1 MTKQEGHT
9 KIMLIGLAV
18 ILIILLLSGC
28 SKSEFDG
35 FYREFGVSS
44 TDNPIELRI
53 KGTKV
58 TYFYEGKPTTKDGT
72 IVDYKDV
79 KAISTTSVY
88 SNGDVIITKD
98 KNNDKLLY
106 VSFLDTGFYTK
117 FIVSKDTR

>member
-1 MTKQEGHT
+1 MTKKEVHKRIPLFGIVIIF
-9 KIMLIGLAV
+9 IM
-18 ILIILLLSGC
+18 LLSGC

-35 FYREFGVSS
+35 FYREFGVSA

-58 TYFYEGKPTTKDGT
+58 TYFYEGTPTTKDGA
-72 IVDYKDV
+72 IIDYKGV
-79 KAISTTSVY
+79 KAISTTSAHA
-88 SNGDVIITKD
+88 NGEVIITKD